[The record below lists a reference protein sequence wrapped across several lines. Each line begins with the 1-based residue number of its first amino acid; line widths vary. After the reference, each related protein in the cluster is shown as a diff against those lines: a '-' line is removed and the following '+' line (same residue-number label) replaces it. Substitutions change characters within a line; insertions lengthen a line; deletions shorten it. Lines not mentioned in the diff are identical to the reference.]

1 MWFFGCTE
9 KINLEKKG
17 EERWMDEGLN
27 GAKWDEDW
35 IGGTFKCAAPFE
47 AQNLLRHHSHDCPA
61 ALALLPAPGTA
72 MWLRCSQTCSQWVS
86 QNGSDTVWGQDFV

>member
-1 MWFFGCTE
+1 MYR

-61 ALALLPAPGTA
+61 AQAQTQALLPAPGTA